1 MYSYADI
8 SSYYRKYCSY
18 YQTLEADFVATERYL
33 TIDED
38 NFFAFSNEY
47 IKLIQAI
54 CSEVDVVAKYLCK
67 CIDSD
72 FSGSTFPEYCKCIL
86 DSNPLFVR
94 ANVGIQ
100 KMNSIFL
107 APWVDWKYEEKINRK
122 KNKHIE
128 ATNPEWW
135 TKYNKIKHSRTSID
149 TSNNKEYYIS
159 ANQKNTLNAL
169 AALFVLNSYILH
181 LLCKNA
187 SKDDSTYFLNE
198 WYQNSKLFCS
208 FVVAGI

>member
-54 CSEVDVVAKYLCK
+54 CSEVDVVAKY
-67 CIDSD
+67 
-72 FSGSTFPEYCKCIL
+72 
-86 DSNPLFVR
+86 
-94 ANVGIQ
+94 
-100 KMNSIFL
+100 
-107 APWVDWKYEEKINRK
+107 
-122 KNKHIE
+122 
-128 ATNPEWW
+128 
-135 TKYNKIKHSRTSID
+135 
-149 TSNNKEYYIS
+149 
-159 ANQKNTLNAL
+159 
-169 AALFVLNSYILH
+169 ILH

>member
-100 KMNSIFL
+100 KMNSIL
-107 APWVDWKYEEKINRK
+107 VATWVSWKY
-122 KNKHIE
+122 
-128 ATNPEWW
+128 
-135 TKYNKIKHSRTSID
+135 
-149 TSNNKEYYIS
+149 
-159 ANQKNTLNAL
+159 
-169 AALFVLNSYILH
+169 
-181 LLCKNA
+181 
-187 SKDDSTYFLNE
+187 
-198 WYQNSKLFCS
+198 
-208 FVVAGI
+208 

>member
-1 MYSYADI
+1 MYSYTDI
-8 SSYYRKYCSY
+8 SNYYRKYCSY

-38 NFFAFSNEY
+38 NFSAFSNEY

-94 ANVGIQ
+94 ANVRIQ

-107 APWVDWKYEEKINRK
+107 APWVD
-122 KNKHIE
+122 
-128 ATNPEWW
+128 
-135 TKYNKIKHSRTSID
+135 
-149 TSNNKEYYIS
+149 
-159 ANQKNTLNAL
+159 
-169 AALFVLNSYILH
+169 
-181 LLCKNA
+181 
-187 SKDDSTYFLNE
+187 
-198 WYQNSKLFCS
+198 
-208 FVVAGI
+208 